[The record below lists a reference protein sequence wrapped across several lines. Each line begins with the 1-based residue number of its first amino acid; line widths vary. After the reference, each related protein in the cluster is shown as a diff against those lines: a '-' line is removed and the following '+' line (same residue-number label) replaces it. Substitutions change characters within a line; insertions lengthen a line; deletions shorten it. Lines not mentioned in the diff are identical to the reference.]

1 MIMKILVVGASGR
14 VGGNLVKQLL
24 ADEHQV
30 IGTTRQEEK
39 LFDNDNYSQL
49 DLDIT
54 ASKESIEKQL
64 DQDIDAVYFVAGS
77 GGKDVLE
84 VDLHGAVK
92 TMQAAQDKGIKRY
105 IMLSAVFSLETD
117 KWANNPSVNELKDY
131 YISKHY
137 ADQWLVNNSTLD
149 YTIVQPGALKERAG
163 TGKITIDDNESGE
176 NTIEDVATTLAAVLT
191 AENTIGKVFNMHNGD
206 IDINEAVATV

>member
-1 MIMKILVVGASGR
+1 MKILVVGASGR

-105 IMLSAVFSLETD
+105 IMLSVVFSLETD
-117 KWANNPSVNELKDY
+117 KWSNNPSVNELKDY

>member
-1 MIMKILVVGASGR
+1 MKILVIGASGR
-14 VGGNLVKQLL
+14 VGTNLVKQLL
-24 ADEHQV
+24 ADNHQV

-39 LFDNDNYSQL
+39 LFSDDNYHQL

-54 ASKESIEKQL
+54 AEKDAIQSQI

-77 GGKDVLE
+77 GGKDILE

-105 IMLSAVFSLETD
+105 IMLSTVFSLD
-117 KWANNPSVNELKDY
+117 SSKWDNPGIADLKEY
-131 YISKHY
+131 YICKHY

-149 YTIVQPGALKERAG
+149 YTIVQAGALKERAAM
-163 TGKITIDDNESGE
+163 GKITIDDNNAGE
-176 NTIEDVATTLAAVLT
+176 NSIEDVATTLAAVLN
-191 AENTIGKVFNMHNGD
+191 ANNTIKKVFSIQNGETS
-206 IDINEAVATV
+206 IDKAIATV

>member
-1 MIMKILVVGASGR
+1 MKILVVGASGR
-14 VGGNLVKQLL
+14 VGGELVKQLL

-30 IGTTRQEEK
+30 IGTTRQEKK
-39 LFDNDNYSQL
+39 LFDNDNYTQL

-105 IMLSAVFSLETD
+105 IMLSSVFSLETE
-117 KWANNPSVNELKDY
+117 KWDNNPNIADLKDY

-137 ADQWLVNNSTLD
+137 ADHWLVNNSSLD
-149 YTIVQPGALKERAG
+149 YTIVQPGALKERDG
-163 TGKITIDDNESGE
+163 TGKITINDTSSGE
-176 NTIEDVATTLAAVLT
+176 NAIEDVATTLAAVLT
-191 AENTIGKVFNMHNGD
+191 ADNTIEKVFNLHNGD
-206 IDINEAVATV
+206 IDINEAIATV

>member
-1 MIMKILVVGASGR
+1 MKILVVGASGR
-14 VGGNLVKQLL
+14 VGSELVKQLL

-30 IGTTRQEEK
+30 IGTTRQEKK
-39 LFDNDNYSQL
+39 LFDNDSYTQL

-105 IMLSAVFSLETD
+105 IMLSSVFSLETE
-117 KWANNPSVNELKDY
+117 KWDNNPNIADLKDY

-137 ADQWLVNNSTLD
+137 ADHWLVNNSSLN
-149 YTIVQPGALKERAG
+149 YTIVQPGALKERDG
-163 TGKITIDDNESGE
+163 TGKITINDTSSGE
-176 NTIEDVATTLAAVLT
+176 NAIEDVATTLASVLT
-191 AENTIGKVFNMHNGD
+191 ADNTIGKVFNLHNGD
-206 IDINEAVATV
+206 IDINEAIATV

>member
-1 MIMKILVVGASGR
+1 MKILVVGASGR
-14 VGGNLVKQLL
+14 VGGDLVEQLL
-24 ADEHQV
+24 ADDHQV
-30 IGTTRQEEK
+30 IGTTRQKEK
-39 LFDNDNYSQL
+39 LFDNDNYIQL

-54 ASKESIEKQL
+54 ASKDSIEKQL
-64 DQDIDAVYFVAGS
+64 DQDIEAVYFVAGS
-77 GGKDVLE
+77 GGKNVLE

-105 IMLSAVFSLETD
+105 IMLSSVFSLETD
-117 KWANNPSVNELKDY
+117 KWDENPSIADLKEY

-137 ADQWLVNNSTLD
+137 ADHWLVNNSSLD

-163 TGKITIDDNESGE
+163 TGKITIDDTSSGE
-176 NTIEDVATTLAAVLT
+176 NAIEDVATTLAAVLT
-191 AENTIGKVFNMHNGD
+191 ADNTIGKVFNLHNGD

>member
-1 MIMKILVVGASGR
+1 MKVLVIGASGR
-14 VGGNLVKQLL
+14 VGSDLAKQLL
-24 ADEHQV
+24 AANHQV

-39 LFDNDNYSQL
+39 LFDADNYSQL

-54 ASKESIEKQL
+54 AGKDTIQSQL
-64 DQDIDAVYFVAGS
+64 DQDIDTVYFVAGS

-105 IMLSAVFSLETD
+105 IMLSAVFSLDTS
-117 KWANNPSVNELKDY
+117 KWDNPGIADLKEY
-131 YISKHY
+131 YICKHY

-149 YTIVQPGALKERAG
+149 YTIVQAGALKERSG
-163 TGKITIDDNESGE
+163 TGKIAVNDGDSGE
-176 NTIEDVATTLAAVLT
+176 NSIEDVATTLAAVLN
-191 AENTIGKVFNMHNGD
+191 ANNTIRKVFSMHNGETA
-206 IDINEAVATV
+206 IDEALASV

>member
-1 MIMKILVVGASGR
+1 MKVLVIGASGR
-14 VGGNLVKQLL
+14 VGSDLAKQLL
-24 ADEHQV
+24 AANHQV

-39 LFDNDNYSQL
+39 LFDADNYSQL

-54 ASKESIEKQL
+54 AGKDTIQSQL
-64 DQDIDAVYFVAGS
+64 DQDIDTVYFVAGS

-105 IMLSAVFSLETD
+105 IMLSAVFSLDTS
-117 KWANNPSVNELKDY
+117 KWDNPGIADLKEY
-131 YISKHY
+131 YICKHY

-149 YTIVQPGALKERAG
+149 YTIVQAGALKERSG
-163 TGKITIDDNESGE
+163 TGKIAVNDGDSGE
-176 NTIEDVATTLAAVLT
+176 NSIEDVATTLAAVLN
-191 AENTIGKVFNMHNGD
+191 ANNTIKKVFSMHNGETA
-206 IDINEAVATV
+206 IDEAIASV